1 MLGGV
6 NMLTT
11 VLVGERIKNER
22 EEKKISQKVLCDM
35 LQKVGVE
42 ISRETLSKIENGS
55 RIVSAIEI
63 KKISDMLGVDPQQFL
78 KEEEEEQDLVLLFRR
93 SGKFDDNEEYLEE
106 LDEIQY
112 FLKSFIRQKA
122 IYEKRQN

>member
-1 MLGGV
+1 
-6 NMLTT
+6 MLTA
-11 VLVGERIKNER
+11 VLVGERIKNAR
-22 EEKKISQKVLCDM
+22 EEKKISQKMLCDM

-42 ISRETLSKIENGS
+42 ISRETISKIENGS

-93 SGKFDDNEEYLEE
+93 SGKFDGDEECLVELE
-106 LDEIQY
+106 EIQY
-112 FLKSFIRQKA
+112 FLKGFIRQKA
-122 IYEKRQN
+122 IYEKTELIN